1 MISLILVKQGKMLHD
16 HDTMPPLVSF
26 KISDHDSI
34 GITILVTKVYL
45 VWEGDREWEVSLEE

>member
-1 MISLILVKQGKMLHD
+1 
-16 HDTMPPLVSF
+16 MPPLVSF

-45 VWEGDREWEVSLEE
+45 VWEGDREWEVSLEEGHQQLERKEESGQER